1 MSVSTRAAAE
11 WIAVRAR
18 ETSDCGAGADEKG
31 AAAGAGGGG
40 CCMVG
45 PTWQWPGAAQED
57 ACGGRGA
64 EAWGREPS
72 ILILKNGIW

>member
-18 ETSDCGAGADEKG
+18 DTSDCGAGVDEVE

-40 CCMVG
+40 GCMVG
-45 PTWQWPGAAQED
+45 PTWQWPGAAQEG
-57 ACGGRGA
+57 ACAGRGA
-64 EAWGREPS
+64 EEAWRREPS
-72 ILILKNGIW
+72 ILIW

>member
-18 ETSDCGAGADEKG
+18 ETSDC
-31 AAAGAGGGG
+31 GAGGGG